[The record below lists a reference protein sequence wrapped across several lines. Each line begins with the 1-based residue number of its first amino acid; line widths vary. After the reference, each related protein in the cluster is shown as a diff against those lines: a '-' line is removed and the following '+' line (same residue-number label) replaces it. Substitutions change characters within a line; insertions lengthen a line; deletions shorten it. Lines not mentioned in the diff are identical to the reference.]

1 MLPLDKAYLDEL
13 NKIAKKIQESEDLA
27 KYLEDEE
34 EEHYE
39 NLKISFEPL
48 IHQLSD
54 KVAAENP
61 LQLINFERRLMET
74 DFEGLFLPRLLGYS
88 VMRGELNENYKY
100 VVPQDHFK
108 DILMAICNS
117 PNFEILK
124 KRIGQ
129 SIQIGFAL
137 SSNIWITNLLAP
149 IQNKRIK
156 YFLQSQQLD
165 KFRSLEGRI
174 EGCRVYKRQFR
185 NFNYMTADFPKNLGE
200 LKVQWSALKEFL
212 IYRIEKKLDNT
223 SLIPFLK
230 DLIGNEEFKGHD
242 EHLQIMAVTALF
254 FDMNEE
260 DKVFLAKH
268 LNETRAK
275 HPEFVQKWLELV
287 LELHRSDRV
296 DLDAAAD
303 ARVSALLDKSVDD
316 ELTAYYN
323 LMDIIHGVGYVN
335 EDAMEAVKA
344 FYNQRQ
350 GRSLINECVRRTIF
364 NYFAKLL
371 NNLEVT
377 DYHELFNLSK
387 IYTVY
392 IKIFANEKFNQDVKK
407 LSMRYVKRLLKKYTD
422 KRGKDYQDIK
432 KFVSSTFLD
441 LNFLKEKE
449 IVELFKTRRRR
460 KKAEAQ
466 S

>member
-13 NKIAKKIQESEDLA
+13 NKIAKNVQASDELA
-27 KYLEDEE
+27 LYLEEEE

-39 NLKISFEPL
+39 AMKANFEPF

-54 KVAAENP
+54 KVAAESP
-61 LQLINFERRLMET
+61 LQLINFERRLMEI
-74 DFEGLFLPRLLGYS
+74 DFEGLFLPRMLGYS
-88 VMRGELNENYKY
+88 VMRGELNDDYKY

-149 IQNKRIK
+149 IENKRIK

-165 KFRSLEGRI
+165 KLRSLDGRI
-174 EGCRVYKRQFR
+174 EGCRVYKRQFK

-212 IYRIEKKLDNT
+212 IYRVEKKLDNA

-242 EHLQIMAVTALF
+242 EHLQIMGVTALF
-254 FDMNEE
+254 FDINEK
-260 DKVFLAKH
+260 DQTFLAKH
-268 LNETRAK
+268 LNETRTK
-275 HPEFVQKWLELV
+275 HPKFIQHWLELV
-287 LELHRSDRV
+287 LELHRSERV

-303 ARVSALLDKSVDD
+303 SRVSSFLEKSKED

-323 LMDIIHGVGYVN
+323 LMDTIHGIGYVN
-335 EDAMEAVKA
+335 EDAMEAVKV
-344 FYNQRQ
+344 FYNQRK

-364 NYFAKLL
+364 NYFSKLL

-377 DYHELFNLSK
+377 DYQELFSLSK

-392 IKIFANEKFNQDVKK
+392 IKIFANERFNQDVKK
-407 LSMRYVKRLLKKYTD
+407 LSMRYVKRLLRKYTD

-432 KFVSSTFLD
+432 KFVSSTFMD
-441 LNFLKEKE
+441 LNFLKDKE

-460 KKAEAQ
+460 KKVEA
-466 S
+466 